1 MPKGVRIDR
10 AAMREK
16 IEILFMAA
24 TNARE
29 PSGAIS
35 WCAEECGVGAP
46 NISRWL
52 FEGDSGTL
60 PSRQSLRQLEQL
72 EELVEHRVG
81 TAKIT
86 AARIRRRR
94 MLRRM

>member
-1 MPKGVRIDR
+1 MPKGIKIDR
-10 AAMREK
+10 TAMRQK
-16 IEILFMAA
+16 IEVLFMASTDA
-24 TNARE
+24 KD
-29 PSGAIS
+29 PSGALL
-35 WCAEECGVGAP
+35 WYAEECGVGAP

-60 PSRQSLRQLEQL
+60 PSRQSLRQLKQV
-72 EELVEHRVG
+72 EELVERRVG